1 MKISPDKLQKEISK
15 QLTFYNKEVA
25 KDIKKAV
32 EDVANETKDVI
43 DSHITFNNRTG
54 DYKNAMNVKTVKE
67 SEFVIEKKWYVEAP
81 HYRLTHLLE
90 KGHKKRNGKTPKT
103 RAYPHIKYGDQYAK
117 KELPKRIEE
126 VIRKNG
132 N

>member
-15 QLTFYNKEVA
+15 QLTFYDKEIA
-25 KDIKKAV
+25 KGIKKAV
-32 EDVANETKDVI
+32 EDVAKETKDVI
-43 DSHITFNNRTG
+43 DSHITFNDRTG
-54 DYKNAMNVKTVKE
+54 DYRKAMKVKTVKNTE
-67 SEFVIEKKWYVEAP
+67 WIIEKKWYVEAP

-90 KGHKKRNGKTPKT
+90 KGHKKRNGKSPRVK
-103 RAYPHIKYGDQYAK
+103 AYPHIKYGDKYAK
-117 KELPKRIEE
+117 NELPKRIEE